1 MAIRYIPYYPDTLQG
16 QARLDNFVR
25 TNRMLF
31 YKDNDQV
38 KTRVQRGMPLYEV
51 SAKETVGTNDKGNIV
66 MHGECLST
74 CAYLKDKGIEVDLV
88 YIDPPFASGADYAKK
103 IYIRRNPLV
112 QKAIAEAEQQL
123 DNSDMLAFEEKMYG
137 DIWDKERYLNWM
149 YENLM
154 AIKAVMSDTASIY
167 VHLDDHIGHYVK
179 ILMDEIFGEDNYKN
193 DIAWRST
200 ASHNDSSKSFSSI
213 SDHIYFYSLSENSVF
228 NTLYTEYTEDYID
241 SEWTKLPSGRYYKAE
256 NMLDP
261 QMKMNA
267 YDFHGTTARW
277 RTTPEKFEI
286 LWNAGQTE
294 VPNSHGR
301 IKLGKNGKPIKRC
314 RIVFMDELPGAPV
327 NDIWDDIN
335 YVAGRSIEKVDY
347 STQKPES
354 LLERIIKAS
363 SDEGMLVAD
372 FFGGSGVTA
381 AVAHKL
387 GRRFIHNDVNINSI
401 QTTRDRLVG
410 VGAEFTMM
418 EIRDGVSLFRNPVQT
433 MDKLVKLIPG
443 LNTDANLDKRFWAG
457 SIFSSQNGQMPVYLP
472 NLLDSSCRVM
482 DTTEMN
488 HIIREAL
495 PDLSND
501 VKHVIVYYIDVEDM
515 EALNQ
520 FIHDENTQTDIEIEL
535 RDLKQIL
542 DEVVMEDEATWTLS
556 EVQVELFTKWQ
567 VKMLTFHSDYVKKK
581 IEAFNLKANQQH
593 TKKVADG
600 KKSTFKPI
608 EISDEGLECIEW
620 LSVDCTSAQKDAPWH
635 SDAEVK
641 IEKNGTVTING
652 TKTRDLWDATII
664 SEDKPLRLKVRNICG
679 DETVFIL

>member
-31 YKDNDQV
+31 YKDNDLV

-167 VHLDDHIGHYVK
+167 VHLDWHIVHYVK
-179 ILMDEIFGEDNYKN
+179 ILMDEIFGEENFINDVTWKRQTSSGFKGKTAMGKNHDNILIYGKSE
-193 DIAWRST
+193 DIVYNT
-200 ASHNDSSKSFSSI
+200 EYI
-213 SDHIYFYSLSENSVF
+213 S
-228 NTLYTEYTEDYID
+228 YTEDYINQRFTHIEIVD
-241 SEWTKLPSGRYYKAE
+241 GKERRFKDAFLGTATTQETIETLKRQNKIYYTETGGMRLKVYLDEAPGIPLDDVWT
-256 NMLDP
+256 
-261 QMKMNA
+261 
-267 YDFHGTTARW
+267 
-277 RTTPEKFEI
+277 
-286 LWNAGQTE
+286 
-294 VPNSHGR
+294 
-301 IKLGKNGKPIKRC
+301 
-314 RIVFMDELPGAPV
+314 
-327 NDIWDDIN
+327 DIN
-335 YVAGRSIEKVDY
+335 AVNSQADERVDY

-363 SDEGMLVAD
+363 SNEGMLVAD

-410 VGAEFTMM
+410 AGADFTMM
-418 EIRDGVSLFRNPVQT
+418 EVRDGVSLFRNPVQT

-457 SIFSSQNGQMPVYLP
+457 SIYSSQNGQMPVYLP

-501 VKHVIVYYIDVEDM
+501 VKYVIVYYIDVEDM

-567 VKMLTFHSDYVKKK
+567 VKMLTFHSDYVMKK

-608 EISDEGLECIEW
+608 MISDEGLECIEW

-635 SDAEVK
+635 SDVEVR
-641 IEKNGTVTING
+641 IEKTGAVAING
-652 TKTRDLWDATII
+652 NKTRDLWDATIM

-679 DETVFIL
+679 DETVFVL